1 MSSAATS
8 VAAVRRGR
16 RRTDLS
22 VVFLMV
28 CVVYF
33 MLPLFWL
40 VISATKTNSELFAS
54 FGLWF
59 GDGFNLVANLRDT
72 FTYDGGI
79 YIRWLL
85 NTAYYSVTSAMGAAL
100 IATAAGYAFAKFDF
114 RGRALTFAVI
124 LGAIMVPQTALVI
137 PTYLL
142 LSKVG
147 IINTPL
153 AVILPSLVN
162 PLGVYL
168 MRVYSEQAVP
178 DDLLDAARVD
188 GAGEWRTFLSVAFRI
203 LAPGFV
209 TVLLLSFVA
218 TWNNYFLP
226 LTVLNDPNMYPVTV
240 GLANWNELA
249 AASGAAQALFTLV
262 ITGALVAIIPLI
274 VAFLLLQRYWQGGL
288 TFGGLSN

>member
-1 MSSAATS
+1 VSAVATP
-8 VAAVRRGR
+8 VDMR
-16 RRTDLS
+16 RRRRVGSNFS
-22 VVFLMV
+22 VLFLLVFL
-28 CVVYF
+28 VYF
-33 MLPLFWL
+33 LLPLFWL
-40 VISATKTNSELFAS
+40 VISATKTNSQLFDS
-54 FGLWF
+54 FGLWLAS
-59 GDGFNLVANLRDT
+59 GFNLFSNLRDT
-72 FTYDGGI
+72 FTYDEGI
-79 YIRWLL
+79 YVRWLA
-85 NTAYYSVTSAMGAAL
+85 NTAYYSVTSAAGAAL
-100 IATAAGYAFAKFDF
+100 ISTTAGYAFAKFKF
-114 RGRALTFAVI
+114 RGRGLTFAVI

-147 IINTPL
+147 VINSPL

-178 DDLLDAARVD
+178 DELLDAARVD

-226 LTVLNDPNMYPVTV
+226 LTVLSDPKLYPVTV
-240 GLANWNELA
+240 GLANWNNIA

-262 ITGALVAIIPLI
+262 ITGALVAIVPLI
-274 VAFLLLQRYWQGGL
+274 LAFLLLQRYWQGGL
-288 TFGGLSN
+288 TFGGLGS

>member
-1 MSSAATS
+1 MSSAAAS
-8 VAAVRRGR
+8 VAAGRRGR
-16 RRTDLS
+16 RRADLS
-22 VVFLMV
+22 IVFLIV
-28 CVVYF
+28 CVIYF
-33 MLPLFWL
+33 ILPLVWL
-40 VISATKTNSELFAS
+40 VIAATKTNSQLFAS

-59 GDGFNLVANLRDT
+59 GDGFNLIANLRDT

-85 NTAYYSVTSAMGAAL
+85 NTAYYSVTSAVGAAL
-100 IATAAGYAFAKFDF
+100 LATAAGYAFAKFDF
-114 RGRALTFAVI
+114 RGRALTFAII

-274 VAFLLLQRYWQGGL
+274 LAFLLLQRYWQGGL
-288 TFGGLSN
+288 TFGGLGN

>member
-1 MSSAATS
+1 
-8 VAAVRRGR
+8 
-16 RRTDLS
+16 LI
-22 VVFLMV
+22 V

-33 MLPLFWL
+33 ILPLFWL
-40 VISATKTNSELFAS
+40 VIAATKTNSQLFAS

-85 NTAYYSVTSAMGAAL
+85 NTAYYSVTSAVGAAV

-114 RGRALTFAVI
+114 RGRALTFAII

-240 GLANWNELA
+240 GLANWNDLA

>member
-1 MSSAATS
+1 VSSAATP
-8 VAAVRRGR
+8 AAVGRLGKSRGN
-16 RRTDLS
+16 LS
-22 VVFLMV
+22 VIFLIVFV
-28 CVVYF
+28 IYF
-33 MLPLFWL
+33 ILPLFWL
-40 VISATKTNSELFAS
+40 VVSATKTNSQLFSS

-59 GDGFNLVANLRDT
+59 ADGFNLLANLRET

-79 YIRWLL
+79 YIQWLL
-85 NTAYYSVTSAMGAAL
+85 NTAYYSATSAMGAAL
-100 IATAAGYAFAKFDF
+100 IATAAGYAFAKFNF
-114 RGRALTFAVI
+114 RGRALSFAVI

-168 MRVYSEQAVP
+168 MRVYSEQAIP
-178 DDLLDAARVD
+178 DELLDAARVD
-188 GAGEWRTFLSVAFRI
+188 GAGEWRTLLSVAFPI

-226 LTVLNDPNMYPVTV
+226 LTVLNDPNLYPVTV
-240 GLANWNELA
+240 GLANWNDLA

-274 VAFLLLQRYWQGGL
+274 IAFLVLQRYWQGGL

>member
-1 MSSAATS
+1 VSSAATP
-8 VAAVRRGR
+8 VAIGRLGKSRGN
-16 RRTDLS
+16 LS
-22 VVFLMV
+22 VIFLIVFV
-28 CVVYF
+28 IYF
-33 MLPLFWL
+33 ILPLFWL
-40 VISATKTNSELFAS
+40 VVSATKTNSQLFSS

-59 GDGFNLVANLRDT
+59 ADGFNLLANLRDT
-72 FTYDGGI
+72 FTHDGGI

-100 IATAAGYAFAKFDF
+100 IATAAGYAFAKFNF
-114 RGRALTFAVI
+114 RGRALSFAVI

-162 PLGVYL
+162 PFGVYL

-178 DDLLDAARVD
+178 DELLDAARID
-188 GAGEWRTFLSVAFRI
+188 GAGEWRTFLSVAFPI

-226 LTVLNDPNMYPVTV
+226 LTVLNDPNLYPVTV
-240 GLANWNELA
+240 GLANWNDLA

-274 VAFLLLQRYWQGGL
+274 IAFLVLQRYWQGGL